1 MTPLAVMVMMGS
13 VVSVMLLVTVV
24 RMVPDDVRL
33 PEAVGCEVDEQYLN
47 Q

>member
-24 RMVPDDVRL
+24 RMVPYVRL